1 MITSRGGPK
10 YRPYGVGDLQGIVDK
25 LPPVSEGGSRWL
37 SELDSLTAGQRLAL
51 GDFRAVLYRCTSNL
65 DAKEIEAEARTA
77 QKKDDVP
84 FTQVSTDLGQALR
97 QRYPP
102 PNAATV
108 PKLKWDGE
116 SSPREF
122 LDKTRTQWIQQ
133 TGSHPGKPGLQMEWY
148 RQAIL
153 EGVPLAVKE
162 AIKSNPDMAG
172 CDATKWEKHLIHH
185 LTQVQDKCQTEQDQ
199 LKELQTQLLK
209 LQLGDARGKATEK
222 KQQTPPKK
230 VMVAEQQPDWP
241 DLNPTPPWVE
251 PHHPHQIKVIME
263 GIGDEVVIG
272 EDMAAVG
279 VMVVTVAGAAIGV
292 ETRVLWGHASCAVR
306 QVTGPETAH
315 TNLSNHSPNHSST
328 TQAQLHQE
336 GEEVLFLEGDHL
348 HKEGAICRCL
358 CSAAMIPGR
367 TGRPESTDTP
377 HRKMIATGPRQSH
390 CCPYK
395 SKGRNCLFW

>member
-65 DAKEIEAEARTA
+65 DAKEIEAEACTA

-84 FTQVSTDLGQALR
+84 FTQVSTDLGRALR

-133 TGSHPGKPGLQMEWY
+133 TGSHPGKPGVQMEWY

-162 AIKSNPDMAG
+162 AMKSNPDMAG
-172 CDATKWEKHLIHH
+172 CEATKWEKHLIHH

-251 PHHPHQIKVIME
+251 PHHPHQMYQGNYGGYRGRGGYRGGYGGRGGHGGYGGRGGYRGGNE
-263 GIGDEVVIG
+263 GPPGACFVCGQTGHWARDCPHQPQQPQPQPQQYHPGPAPPRGRGGFVPRGGPPPQRGGHMQMPVQRRNDPW
-272 EDMAAVG
+272 EDWAAR
-279 VMVVTVAGAAIGV
+279 
-292 ETRVLWGHASCAVR
+292 E
-306 QVTGPETAH
+306 
-315 TNLSNHSPNHSST
+315 
-328 TQAQLHQE
+328 
-336 GEEVLFLEGDHL
+336 
-348 HKEGAICRCL
+348 
-358 CSAAMIPGR
+358 
-367 TGRPESTDTP
+367 
-377 HRKMIATGPRQSH
+377 
-390 CCPYK
+390 Y
-395 SKGRNCLFW
+395 